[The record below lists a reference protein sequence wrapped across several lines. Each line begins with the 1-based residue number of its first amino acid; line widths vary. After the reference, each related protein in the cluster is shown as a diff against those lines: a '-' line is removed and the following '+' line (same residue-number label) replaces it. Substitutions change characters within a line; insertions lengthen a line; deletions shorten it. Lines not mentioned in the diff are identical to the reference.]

1 MTASAPPDPLGLAR
15 LARFVATWPHPAAL
29 VGGVAM
35 LARVRSRATRDADL
49 VIVAPA
55 PERALLDHARR
66 HGYGYDG
73 ADIED
78 WLAGGLVRL
87 DGPEAGVDLLIAD
100 DPFLQQVAL
109 RATPVSF
116 SGVLLPVA
124 APEDLLL
131 LKLAAARP
139 IDLDDALA
147 IKDALGDTL
156 DRAYLSA
163 EGARQGIG
171 VDRFLDE
178 DI

>member
-1 MTASAPPDPLGLAR
+1 M
-15 LARFVATWPHPAAL
+15 
-29 VGGVAM
+29 
-35 LARVRSRATRDADL
+35 
-49 VIVAPA
+49 
-55 PERALLDHARR
+55 
-66 HGYGYDG
+66 
-73 ADIED
+73 
-78 WLAGGLVRL
+78 RL